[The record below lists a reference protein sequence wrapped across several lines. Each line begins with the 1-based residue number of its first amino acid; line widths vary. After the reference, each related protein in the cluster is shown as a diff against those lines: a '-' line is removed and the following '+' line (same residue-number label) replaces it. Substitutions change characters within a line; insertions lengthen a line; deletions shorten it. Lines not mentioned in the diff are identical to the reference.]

1 VLSTVNDAKLR
12 AWWFHEQGLDASLT
26 GARPAE
32 VLARAGWARSV
43 GGVGPYLT
51 LFARAGIS
59 REDADA
65 AVAAQEIAELPSARG
80 CTYVLPAEDFA
91 LGLTVGGGNNGD
103 LRTAEKLGAAPGEI
117 DALGESV
124 VAALADGPLDP
135 DGLRAAL
142 GDRVRDFGAEG
153 RKRGMVTAL
162 PVALGALQ
170 AAGAIRRVPAN
181 GRLDQQRYR
190 YALWSPSPLA
200 NAPSRTDAFAALARR
215 FFAWAGPARV
225 EEFRVFSG
233 LGVKAANDAVAQL
246 GLQPVAPGDGRLL
259 LPHQREAWEAFGVP
273 AEPRYALVSSLDA
286 IVALQRDPRA
296 LLDPADAAREVFEE
310 HGLRAVGDLRDLP
323 SHAILDRGRLIGLW
337 DYDVE
342 TQSIAWTAFVPTDA
356 ALRAAVARTE
366 AYVRDQLGD
375 ARSFSLDSPKSRAPR
390 VAALRAAQ
398 PVA

>member
-1 VLSTVNDAKLR
+1 V
-12 AWWFHEQGLDASLT
+12 
-26 GARPAE
+26 
-32 VLARAGWARSV
+32 
-43 GGVGPYLT
+43 
-51 LFARAGIS
+51 
-59 REDADA
+59 
-65 AVAAQEIAELPSARG
+65 
-80 CTYVLPAEDFA
+80 
-91 LGLTVGGGNNGD
+91 
-103 LRTAEKLGAAPGEI
+103 
-117 DALGESV
+117 
-124 VAALADGPLDP
+124 
-135 DGLRAAL
+135 
-142 GDRVRDFGAEG
+142 
-153 RKRGMVTAL
+153 
-162 PVALGALQ
+162 LQ